1 MKLYKIKFMVEKK
14 DIGLITDILHSP
26 PLNSHFLAEMDDI
39 QNVVS
44 LA

>member
-1 MKLYKIKFMVEKK
+1 MKLYKIKFMVEKN
-14 DIGLITDILHSP
+14 DIGLTTDILHSP
-26 PLNSHFLAEMDDI
+26 PLNSNFLAKMDDI